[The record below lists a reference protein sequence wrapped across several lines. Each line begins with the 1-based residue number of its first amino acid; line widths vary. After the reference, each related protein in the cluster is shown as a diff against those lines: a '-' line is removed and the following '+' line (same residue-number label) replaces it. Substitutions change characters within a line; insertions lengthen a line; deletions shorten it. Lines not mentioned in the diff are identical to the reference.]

1 MSVFLLYAVTV
12 LIWGTSW
19 YGIELQLGVV
29 DPVVSVMW
37 RMALAGALL
46 LAFCAATG
54 RRLRFGAR
62 DHLFMALQGLTLF
75 SLNYVLF
82 YMAGLH
88 ITSGLMAI
96 CFATIVPLNMA
107 NGALLFRQPVDRR
120 VAAGGVL
127 GLGGLVLVFWP
138 EVTGVETGDEALIGL
153 GLSLLATYSA
163 SLGNMV
169 SVRHKR
175 TGIPVVESNAFGM
188 AYGAAF
194 CAVAALVGG
203 APFIIEPTATYLGA
217 LVYLAVFATIVGFG
231 CYLTLL
237 QRIGADRAAYA
248 SVLFPIVAL
257 GLSTFV
263 EDYRWSWPAAA
274 GVALV
279 LAGNLLVLLRG
290 RVTLRPKTAAVETP

>member
-1 MSVFLLYAVTV
+1 MPVFILYAVTV
-12 LIWGTSW
+12 LIWGSSW

-29 DPVVSVMW
+29 EPVVSVMW

-46 LAFCAATG
+46 LAFCAVAG
-54 RRLRFGAR
+54 RRLRYGAR

-82 YMAGLH
+82 YLAGLH

-96 CFATIVPLNMA
+96 CFSTIVPMNMA
-107 NGALLFRQPVDRR
+107 NGALFFRQPVDRR
-120 VAAGGVL
+120 VAVGGVL
-127 GLGGLVLVFWP
+127 GLAGLVLVFWP
-138 EVTGVETGDEALIGL
+138 EVADAGRGEALIGL
-153 GLSLLATYSA
+153 GLSLVATYSA
-163 SLGNMV
+163 SIGNMV

-175 TGIPVVESNAFGM
+175 AGIPVVESNAFGI
-188 AYGAAF
+188 AYGAVF
-194 CAVAALVGG
+194 CVAAALAAG
-203 APFIIEPTATYLGA
+203 APFIVEPTASYLGA
-217 LVYLAVFATIVGFG
+217 LVYLSVFATIIGFG

-257 GLSTFV
+257 GVSTFV

-279 LAGNLLVLLRG
+279 LAGNVLVLLRG
-290 RVTLRPKTAAVETP
+290 RAAVRFKTPAVETP